1 METFDTATATTTTST
16 ATTTTTR
23 STAKMLSFENQMLL
37 DSISSDSLTVAAK
50 GLGVERVFQSL
61 LRVYS
66 DPGNLVI
73 VLGTRDNE
81 EEYFMKNLGEVKI
94 PPKKITAEISVSERQ
109 KVYLAGGVLF
119 MTTRILVVDMLTDRL
134 PVHLVTGILIFR

>member
-1 METFDTATATTTTST
+1 MESQISN
-16 ATTTTTR
+16 R
-23 STAKMLSFENQMLL
+23 KMLSFENQMML

-61 LRVYS
+61 IRIYS
-66 DPGNLVI
+66 DPGNLVL
-73 VLGTRDNE
+73 VLGTNDNE
-81 EEYFMKNLGEVKI
+81 EEYFIKNLNNLKI

-109 KVYLAGGVLF
+109 KLYPKGGVLF

-134 PVHLVTGILIFR
+134 PVHLVTGILIYRYVVYYRGIIKLCYL